1 MSSKKWISFVMV
13 ITIILFMFP
22 SVLSAEM
29 RDLAEEAA
37 SIEIEMSEVYKEIVE
52 DNKNAEETDKNAAK
66 EFVVNYSV
74 KNGIISTSIASGQKV
89 PAGTVLTFYVWPD
102 EGYVFDYW
110 LVKDEEGKVLSKVK
124 TGTLK
129 YEIKA
134 DIIIEAVLFEGSA
147 VNPTV
152 SYARKAIEN
161 LNYTW
166 PYGKTM
172 GEVYK
177 EITAKVNNLK
187 EILNLDSKRINI
199 SVVEIYGAGRIE
211 IQISSQVEKKKEVV
225 IIDSPEVIRLKEI
238 LSEIDALNLTW
249 DTDKTTTIMN
259 LKNNEELQA
268 IIEKYKEQG
277 INIEIHHD
285 PLKVFLVAKNDSNFV
300 KTGYYM
306 ARSIKSPEYEVFNDA
321 MQEFY
326 NKNFFWSEDL
336 TIEEMREKI
345 REESKDIVINANKR
359 LRKINTSYRI
369 SNVFDETYYK
379 DDNRTGIVTT
389 LRPGLELRISPNE
402 RYSSFFYL
410 INPKAEELIN
420 AYENADN

>member
-1 MSSKKWISFVMV
+1 MSSKKRISFVMV

-29 RDLAEEAA
+29 TDLAEEAA

-225 IIDSPEVIRLKEI
+225 IIDSLK
-238 LSEIDALNLTW
+238 
-249 DTDKTTTIMN
+249 
-259 LKNNEELQA
+259 
-268 IIEKYKEQG
+268 
-277 INIEIHHD
+277 
-285 PLKVFLVAKNDSNFV
+285 
-300 KTGYYM
+300 
-306 ARSIKSPEYEVFNDA
+306 
-321 MQEFY
+321 
-326 NKNFFWSEDL
+326 
-336 TIEEMREKI
+336 
-345 REESKDIVINANKR
+345 
-359 LRKINTSYRI
+359 
-369 SNVFDETYYK
+369 
-379 DDNRTGIVTT
+379 
-389 LRPGLELRISPNE
+389 
-402 RYSSFFYL
+402 
-410 INPKAEELIN
+410 
-420 AYENADN
+420 